1 MAAKPAS
8 MDMVIIARARAFPLF
23 LFDAGGSGSG
33 GGNTLGADACVSAL
47 SAISGIGG
55 CLLYTSDAA
64 DE

>member
-33 GGNTLGADACVSAL
+33 GGNTLGADACDLAL

-55 CLLYTSDAA
+55 
-64 DE
+64 